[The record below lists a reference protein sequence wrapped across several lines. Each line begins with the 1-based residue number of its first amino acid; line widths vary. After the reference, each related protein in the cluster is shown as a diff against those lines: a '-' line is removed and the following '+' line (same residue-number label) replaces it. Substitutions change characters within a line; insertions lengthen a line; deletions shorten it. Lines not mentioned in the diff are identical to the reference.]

1 MPTSVLWVT
10 LIAVWLFVLVPMVL
24 RGRPQARKST
34 EAAANTRLVHRGGG
48 SRTAASRTATRTRVA
63 QRAAAN
69 AGEQAE
75 ELQRKA
81 ALKAEAQKEAAQKAE
96 AEKAEAEKAEA
107 EKAEAESSAEAE
119 EVIDAEL
126 VAEDDAVDVA
136 DDETDVVEEA
146 IVEEAIVEEE
156 VVEEI
161 DIVSAAELTDQIPIV
176 ETDAVVDLD
185 EAQAAHTDEAP
196 LSGPE
201 DAEYEDDLEDAEL
214 EDAEYED
221 EDAEYEDA
229 EFDDVEDLDDADD
242 LTDEEAD
249 DDYIAADAPP
259 PRELRGR
266 GGYGPE
272 RLAEREAMQYRER
285 QRVVVGFAVLTIAAI
300 ASAFFFQ
307 PWGIVAAVVMVA
319 ACATYL
325 VLLRRAV
332 REEHIRQAQRAARR
346 NRQRAEDER
355 LQTRQAEPTYVEPP
369 ARLRRPGGAI
379 VLELDDEDPAFD
391 HLPTY
396 DFAYQ
401 AGNINEYGVNEYG
414 DDEYED
420 NDGVPYR
427 HAAV

>member
-69 AGEQAE
+69 VGEQAE

-81 ALKAEAQKEAAQKAE
+81 ALKAEAQKAEAAKVAAE
-96 AEKAEAEKAEA
+96 Q
-107 EKAEAESSAEAE
+107 AEAESSAEAE

-126 VAEDDAVDVA
+126 VAEDDAEDVA
-136 DDETDVVEEA
+136 DDETDVVEED
-146 IVEEAIVEEE
+146 VVEEE

-161 DIVSAAELTDQIPIV
+161 DILSAAELTDQIPIV

-201 DAEYEDDLEDAEL
+201 DAELEDDLEDAEL

-229 EFDDVEDLDDADD
+229 EFDDVEDLDDTDD
-242 LTDEEAD
+242 LADAEAD
-249 DDYIAADAPP
+249 DDYVAADAPP